1 MINLKLADQ
10 LSFDYKNSHPF
21 PHIVIDNFLQ
31 EKFATIAAE
40 ELKNFEGWD
49 YDPTDYSSGV
59 QQNKFFC
66 PGVDAHLDIM

>member
-49 YDPTDYSSGV
+49 YDPTD
-59 QQNKFFC
+59 
-66 PGVDAHLDIM
+66 